1 MMPELGPLYAAY
13 LSLTFALVAT
23 PGATTAVV
31 VRNTLASG
39 WRGGVWAAVGAA
51 AGNSS
56 HAFAAGLGLA
66 LILSRVPVLFTI
78 LKVAG
83 GLYLLWLAVASARRL
98 VHHAALPA
106 SSAILA
112 AGDSAQAHHAWREGL
127 SVNLLNPA
135 IATFYLAVVPSFVP
149 TGAPGAHYVWLAA
162 THVLM
167 AFVVHTAWA
176 LALDRLRHV
185 LTRPSA
191 RMVLEGVTT
200 IALLLLALR
209 VLATSRS

>member
-1 MMPELGPLYAAY
+1 MPDLGPLYAAY
-13 LSLTFALVAT
+13 LSLTFALVIT

-51 AGNSS
+51 VGNSS
-56 HAFAAGLGLA
+56 HALAAGLGLA
-66 LILSRVPVLFTI
+66 LVLARVPALFTA

-98 VHHAALPA
+98 FHHAALPA

-112 AGDSAQAHHAWREGL
+112 ESDPSQAHHAWREGA

-149 TGAPGAHYVWLAA
+149 TTTPAGHYVWLAA
-162 THVLM
+162 THVVM
-167 AFVVHTAWA
+167 AFLVHTAWA

-185 LTRPSA
+185 MTRPPA
-191 RMVLEGVTT
+191 RVLLEAVTAG
-200 IALLLLALR
+200 ALGLLAAR
-209 VLATSRS
+209 VLWTALM

>member
-1 MMPELGPLYAAY
+1 MMPEPGPLYAAY
-13 LSLTFALVAT
+13 LALTFALVIT

-31 VRNTLASG
+31 VRNTLAVG

-56 HAFAAGLGLA
+56 HALAAGMGLA
-66 LILSRVPVLFTI
+66 LILSRVPVLFTA
-78 LKVAG
+78 LKLAG

-98 VHHAALPA
+98 LHHAALPA

-112 AGDSAQAHHAWREGL
+112 ADDPTRAHHAWREGL

-149 TGAPGAHYVWLAA
+149 ATAPGIHYVWLAA
-162 THVLM
+162 THVVM

-176 LALDRLRHV
+176 LALDRLRHI

-191 RMVLEGVTT
+191 RMVLEGVTAA
-200 IALLLLALR
+200 ALGLLAAR
-209 VLATSRS
+209 VLWTALS